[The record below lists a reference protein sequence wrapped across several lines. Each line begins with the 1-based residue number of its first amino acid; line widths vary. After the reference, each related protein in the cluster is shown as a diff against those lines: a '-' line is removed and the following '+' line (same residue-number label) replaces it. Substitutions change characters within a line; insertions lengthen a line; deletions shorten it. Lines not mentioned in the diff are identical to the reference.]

1 MKWGGAG
8 LGPPPH
14 PCGMRVR
21 ELSGFAHRILF
32 QVLLLTLAAVGAQAH
47 DPSAYGGV
55 FRSRNLGGTWLSADT
70 GLFLNAALVVAI
82 NPKNQAHLLA
92 GTDLGVLASRNG
104 GLTWAPEARDLMFG
118 AVFAITF
125 LNDGDGAICAAQSG
139 VFRLYG
145 GRWATADVPE
155 AAVPARAIMPGASA
169 NRVYLLGRQH
179 LFISR
184 DGGETFVTAPAAS
197 QTSAISALTIARSE
211 PEVLLAVIDGQ
222 VMASEDGGRQWRTRG
237 LGRQGDP
244 VDQVAADPN
253 VPQRVWAAQA
263 GRIYVSDDLGAAW
276 RTVGG
281 PLPEPATSVRGI
293 AANAEATVLLVS
305 SNRGLYRSENAGET
319 WMPKEDNLP
328 IHLEAGPLARD
339 PGDAGLIYAV
349 FSLMPYAEVWRL
361 ASEGG
366 NLLRRLDPISLAGG
380 VAFWLLILLAGGWL
394 AQRLGRRRGA
404 TTDDRT

>member
-1 MKWGGAG
+1 
-8 LGPPPH
+8 
-14 PCGMRVR
+14 MRVR
-21 ELSGFAHRILF
+21 ELRCFAHRILL
-32 QVLLLTLAAVGAQAH
+32 QLLLLTLAAVGARAH

-55 FRSRNLGGTWLSADT
+55 FRSRNLGGTWLSADI

-82 NPKNQAHLLA
+82 NPKNQAHLFA

-104 GLTWAPEARDLMFG
+104 GLTWAPEAPDLMFG

-125 LNDGDGAICAAQSG
+125 LNDGEGAICAAQSG
-139 VFRLYG
+139 VFRLSA
-145 GRWATADVPE
+145 GRWTTADVPE
-155 AAVPARAIMPGASA
+155 AAVPARAVVPGASA

-179 LFISR
+179 LFISV
-184 DGGETFVTAPAAS
+184 DGGKIFVPAPAAS
-197 QTSAISALTIARSE
+197 ETSAMSALTVARSE
-211 PEVLLAVIDGQ
+211 HEALLAVIDGQ
-222 VMASEDGGRQWRTRG
+222 VMASEDGGRQWRARG

-244 VDQVAADPN
+244 VDQVAADPH

-276 RTVGG
+276 RTIGSA
-281 PLPEPATSVRGI
+281 LPEPATVVRDI

-305 SNRGLYRSENAGET
+305 SNRGLYRSENGGET
-319 WMPKEDNLP
+319 WTLKEDNLP

-349 FSLMPYAEVWRL
+349 YSLMPYAEVWRF

-366 NLLRRLDPISLAGG
+366 NLLQRLDPISLAGG

-394 AQRLGRRRGA
+394 AQRLLHRRAA

>member
-1 MKWGGAG
+1 
-8 LGPPPH
+8 
-14 PCGMRVR
+14 MRVR

>member
-1 MKWGGAG
+1 
-8 LGPPPH
+8 
-14 PCGMRVR
+14 
-21 ELSGFAHRILF
+21 LSGFAHRILF

-55 FRSRNLGGTWLSADT
+55 FRSRNLGGTWLSADV

-184 DGGETFVTAPAAS
+184 DGGETFVAAPAAS

-244 VDQVAADPN
+244 VDQVAADPH